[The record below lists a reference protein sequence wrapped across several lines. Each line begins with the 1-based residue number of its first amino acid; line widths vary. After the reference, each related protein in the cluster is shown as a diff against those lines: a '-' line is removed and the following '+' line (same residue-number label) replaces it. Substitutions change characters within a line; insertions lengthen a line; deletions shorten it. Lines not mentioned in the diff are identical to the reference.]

1 MSLNMS
7 KKIIIINIILI
18 AFFTSC
24 KASKK
29 VNINKSKE
37 IIGAWKLDE
46 TTVAKNNPK
55 MSEGE
60 LKVIKTVL
68 QFLEFKDDNT
78 MRFGLF
84 GNNEKWSVS
93 INNLINITN
102 SSKHNLTITTD
113 FITPSQIKLVITEIR
128 NNKQQETIG
137 ILNKISTK
145 NNKKIT
151 LNKLFELEK
160 IVDPK
165 VQSYLLFNDKTFTY
179 IDTYNNLI
187 LDLEKFKNLINNK
200 NPKLKYSSDKRP
212 YYIFKDTIYTSTM
225 YGDLLKMKIKSE
237 NKLAL
242 KNNIIYTIK

>member
-1 MSLNMS
+1 MN

-18 AFFTSC
+18 SIFTSC
-24 KASKK
+24 KASQKAI
-29 VNINKSKE
+29 INKSKE
-37 IIGAWKLDE
+37 IVGSWKLDE
-46 TTVAKNNPK
+46 TTLAKNNPE
-55 MSEGE
+55 MLEGE

-93 INNLINITN
+93 NNNLINITN
-102 SSKHNLTITTD
+102 SSKHNLTITAD

-145 NNKKIT
+145 NNKKII
-151 LNKLFELEK
+151 LNKLFEPEE

-165 VQSYLLFNDKTFTY
+165 VHSYLLFNHKTVTV
-179 IDTYNNLI
+179 IDTYDNLI
-187 LDLEKFKNLINNK
+187 LDLEKFKDLIK
-200 NPKLKYSSDKRP
+200 NRNRKLKYSSDKRP
-212 YYIFKDTIYTSTM
+212 YYIFKDTIYTTTM
-225 YGDLLKMKIKSE
+225 YGDLHKIKIKSE
-237 NKLAL
+237 NELIL
-242 KNNIIYTIK
+242 NNHYIYKTTNSH